1 MENAAPTYSPR
12 RPQVRPSSA
21 TLTAAASLQFTTT
34 KKLHAAGL
42 LTPQNRDFAERNKG
56 LASRPSS
63 ARSHISQRPEPELLT
78 RLLQYVR
85 HEFKQLHGEPT
96 PDERLDILR
105 TAFELFIASFG
116 AYSPLLTAVKHAYDE
131 ALHHEKTRALA
142 VGDLSSRLSLMQG
155 ETQQLLSELRE
166 DARSEAT
173 TMQAGI
179 VEREERLLAKERQLR
194 TLELEVRN
202 LKNELK
208 RHKQLLA
215 EVEERANGLNAQ
227 VDYWQ
232 AEANEARRLAEGDDS
247 EAQKLRQALDALP
260 PTRRAL
266 MLWAAPPSS
275 TGHCSVAAPN
285 PLRTLRRLLTPRVAD
300 RRPPG
305 ACGRI

>member
-1 MENAAPTYSPR
+1 
-12 RPQVRPSSA
+12 
-21 TLTAAASLQFTTT
+21 
-34 KKLHAAGL
+34 
-42 LTPQNRDFAERNKG
+42 
-56 LASRPSS
+56 
-63 ARSHISQRPEPELLT
+63 
-78 RLLQYVR
+78 
-85 HEFKQLHGEPT
+85 
-96 PDERLDILR
+96 
-105 TAFELFIASFG
+105 
-116 AYSPLLTAVKHAYDE
+116 
-131 ALHHEKTRALA
+131 
-142 VGDLSSRLSLMQG
+142 
-155 ETQQLLSELRE
+155 
-166 DARSEAT
+166 
-173 TMQAGI
+173 MQAGI

-275 TGHCSVAAPN
+275 TGHC
-285 PLRTLRRLLTPRVAD
+285 
-300 RRPPG
+300 
-305 ACGRI
+305 